1 MPEQR
6 RLQEY
11 LEWAKQKLNEVET
24 TLVALD
30 GSVEALKKDAR
41 TEADRAIARIKTA
54 RDAFKVKVDAIR
66 LDASAAKAA
75 GGKAYDAAEAEWTEI
90 ESAFQDY
97 LKAAAGQAGVVK
109 KALADRAEAQRQSW
123 QTSLQAIRASAAAT
137 LDQARIEIDAA
148 IRRLT
153 VEAEKAEARIG
164 KVSAAGDESWKT
176 IKGGLDEAIS
186 VYVRTWKKISEAVSK
201 I

>member
-6 RLQEY
+6 FFQEY
-11 LEWAKQKLNEVET
+11 LEWTRQKLNEIEA

-30 GSVEALKKDAR
+30 DSVEALKKDAR
-41 TEADRAIARIKTA
+41 TEADRAIVRIRAA
-54 RDAFKVKVDAIR
+54 RDAFKAKVDAFGA
-66 LDASAAKAA
+66 DASAPEASADKLRH
-75 GGKAYDAAEAEWTEI
+75 AAETEWTEV
-90 ESAFQDY
+90 ELAFQDY

-109 KALADRAEAQRQSW
+109 KALADRAEAQRRSW
-123 QTSLQAIRASAAAT
+123 QTSLEAIRAGAT
-137 LDQARIEIDAA
+137 ASVDQARGEVDAA

-164 KVSAAGDESWKT
+164 KVSAAGDESLKA

>member
-6 RLQEY
+6 RVQEY
-11 LEWAKQKLNEVET
+11 LEWAKQKLNEVEA

-30 GSVEALKKDAR
+30 GSLEVLKKDAR
-41 TEADRAIARIKTA
+41 TEADRAIARIRTA
-54 RDAFKVKVDAIR
+54 RDAFKAKVDAVR
-66 LDASAAKAA
+66 PDAAAAKAA
-75 GGKAYDAAEAEWTEI
+75 ADRVYDAAETEWTEV
-90 ESAFQDY
+90 ELAFQDY
-97 LKAAAGQAGVVK
+97 LKAAAGQASVVK

-123 QTSLQAIRASAAAT
+123 QTSLQAIRAAALAA
-137 LDQARIEIDAA
+137 LDQARGEVDAA

-153 VEAEKAEARIG
+153 VEAEKAEGKIG
-164 KVSAAGDESWKT
+164 KVSAVGDESLKA